1 MSHLDLS
8 LALDL
13 ENKFSSGVDC
23 KTNEVLSRVD
33 RENEFSSRVDRENK
47 FSSGVDR
54 ENEFSSKKLQS

>member
-13 ENKFSSGVDC
+13 EN
-23 KTNEVLSRVD
+23 E
-33 RENEFSSRVDRENK
+33 

-54 ENEFSSKKLQS
+54 ENEFLVRLGINVLIDSIYLTQGTTYPFI